1 MTTTPKQLLQRAAEH
16 VEALYRNNPTVTN
29 TLLYHDFDHTERVVS
44 RADEIAVGMGMGERE
59 RQVLALAAW
68 FHDTGHLNGDLQGHE
83 DRSVMM
89 LADFLR
95 GEHFDDDGFIKDV
108 ERCIGATRFLQQPT
122 DLLEQVISDA
132 DTYHFGTREFRDTNK
147 RVKEEMRLRGHADQ
161 TENWPERTL
170 RILERQHF
178 YTPYA
183 IKNLTEGKEANLA
196 RWRRKVEEKGG
207 EIASKNHEAE
217 STARERLEAIPSSVV
232 VDEQSAEAKGSK
244 KKKGTDKLE
253 ISADEKA
260 RIKEEQAE
268 KKRQDSLVA
277 RGVQTALR
285 LASENHMKL
294 SDMADGKANILI
306 SVNSI
311 IIGVILSVLLRRLE
325 VDTHLTIPTMIFL
338 ASSVGTIVIA
348 ILATLPKLTQGRFSR
363 EDIVQKKT
371 NLLFFG
377 NFHHSSLQD
386 YQWAMNRLLQ
396 DADYMYGSIVRDI
409 YFLGVVLGRK
419 YRLIRLAYYVFM
431 IGIIASVIGFT
442 VAVLLNAP
450 TDGPRVTSPATA
462 PL

>member
-1 MTTTPKQLLQRAAEH
+1 MTSPKQLVQRAAEH
-16 VEALYRNNPTVTN
+16 VEELYRSHPTATT
-29 TLLYHDFDHTERVVS
+29 TLLYHNYDHTERVVS
-44 RADEIAVGMGMGERE
+44 RADEIAVGMNVSERE
-59 RQVLALAAW
+59 RNILAVAAW
-68 FHDTGHLNGDLQGHE
+68 FHDTGHLNGDQQGHE
-83 DRSVMM
+83 DRSIMM

-95 GEHFDDDGFIKDV
+95 SQSFEDDEFVKDV

-122 DLLEQVISDA
+122 DVLEEIMSDA

-147 RVKEEMRLRGHADQ
+147 RVKEELRLRGHADQ
-161 TENWPERTL
+161 TENWTERTL
-170 RILERQHF
+170 RILERQRF

-183 IKNLTEGKEANLA
+183 TNLLSEGKEANVA
-196 RWRRKVEEKGG
+196 RWRRK
-207 EIASKNHEAE
+207 ASERDEDVATKNHDAE
-217 STARERLEAIPSSVV
+217 STARERIEAVLTPAA
-232 VDEQSAEAKGSK
+232 AEKEKAGKNGK
-244 KKKGTDKLE
+244 KKKQEEQPDVPPE
-253 ISADEKA
+253 EKI
-260 RIKEEQAE
+260 RVKEEQAE

-338 ASSVGTIVIA
+338 ASSVATIVIA

-363 EDIVQKKT
+363 EDVVSKKT

-396 DADYMYGSIVRDI
+396 DSDYMYGSIVRDI

-442 VAVLLNAP
+442 LAVLLNAP
-450 TDGPRVTSPATA
+450 TDGPRVTAPATA

>member
-1 MTTTPKQLLQRAAEH
+1 MTTPKQLVQRAAEH
-16 VEALYRNNPTVTN
+16 VEHLYRSHPTAIS

-44 RADEIAVGMGMGERE
+44 RADEIAVGMGMGERD
-59 RQVLALAAW
+59 RQVLAMAAW

-89 LADFLR
+89 LVEFMR
-95 GEHFDDDGFIKDV
+95 GQEFDDDGFIKDV
-108 ERCIGATRFLQQPT
+108 ERCIGATRFLQQPK

-147 RVKEEMRLRGHADQ
+147 RVKEELRQRGHAPQ
-161 TENWPERTL
+161 TEDWAERTL
-170 RILERQHF
+170 RILERQQF
-178 YTPYA
+178 YTPYC
-183 IKNLTEGKEANLA
+183 INLLTEGKKANIE
-196 RWRRKVEEKGG
+196 RWSRKVAEREE
-207 EIASKNHEAE
+207 EATTTKNRAAE
-217 STARERLEAIPSSVV
+217 SEARERIEAVPAVPSKIN
-232 VDEQSAEAKGSK
+232 DEKKSGK
-244 KKKGTDKLE
+244 KKKG
-253 ISADEKA
+253 AKA
-260 RIKEEQAE
+260 ELAPEEESRIKEEKAE
-268 KKRQDSLVA
+268 QKRQDGLVA

-338 ASSVGTIVIA
+338 ASSVSTIVIA
-348 ILATLPKLTQGRFSR
+348 ILATLPKLTQGQFSR

-386 YQWAMNRLLQ
+386 YQWAMQRLLQ
-396 DADYMYGSIVRDI
+396 DSDYMYGSIVRDI

-431 IGIIASVIGFT
+431 FGIIASVVGFT
-442 VAVLLNAP
+442 LAVMLNAP
-450 TDGPRVTSPATA
+450 TDGPRVTSPANA